1 MSDQRSFVII
11 GAGMAG
17 VRAADTLRAK
27 GFAGRVVLL
36 GEEPVRPYDRVPL
49 SKQYLR
55 SESGGH
61 RLFVHNE
68 DYYGQHDIELRLDT
82 RAASIDVARQQ
93 VVLES
98 GEQINYDRL
107 LLATGSELR
116 KLDIPGSELP
126 GVHYLRRMT
135 DADHLRDAITASKR
149 IVVVGAGFI
158 GCEVAASARQMGIDV
173 ALVSLADLP
182 MKRALGPETAQF
194 YRNLHADHGVEMH
207 LGVGV
212 RAFNGGS
219 TVQEVVLTNGKV
231 LAADVV
237 LVGIG
242 VQPRVELARSA
253 GITLENGIATD
264 EHLATNVPGI
274 FAAGDVANARH
285 PFLGGRLR
293 LEHWSSAHGQGP
305 VAARNMLGI
314 TTVYDRVPFFF
325 TDQYDVW
332 MEYTGYAADGADVV
346 FRGDPAAGE
355 FIAFWL
361 RDGKLVAGMNVN
373 IKGVPDTIAA
383 LVASRQTLDPT
394 ALVDPDVDLASLLP
408 TTSADVGTEFGSR

>member
-1 MSDQRSFVII
+1 MSDERSFVII
-11 GAGMAG
+11 GAGLAG
-17 VRAADTLRAK
+17 VRAADALRAE

-55 SESGGH
+55 SEPGGH
-61 RLFVHNE
+61 RLFVH
-68 DYYGQHDIELRLDT
+68 DKCYYGEQDIELRLDT
-82 RAASIDVARQQ
+82 RAASIDVATQQ

-98 GEQINYDRL
+98 AERIDYDRL

-116 KLDIPGSELP
+116 KLKVPGSELP

-135 DADHLRDAITASKR
+135 DADHLRDAITAAQR

-158 GCEVAASARQMGIDV
+158 GCEVAASARQMGVDV
-173 ALVSLADLP
+173 ALVGVADLP
-182 MKRALGPETAQF
+182 MQRALGTQTAQF
-194 YRNLHADHGVEMH
+194 YRNVHAGHGVDMH

-212 RAFNGGS
+212 SAFRGGS
-219 TVQEVVLTNGKV
+219 AVEEVVLANGKV
-231 LAADVV
+231 LAADAV

-253 GITLENGIATD
+253 GITLDNGIATD

-274 FAAGDVANARH
+274 FAAGDVANALH
-285 PFLGGRLR
+285 PFLGSRLR
-293 LEHWSSAHGQGP
+293 LEHWSSALEQGP

-346 FRGDPAAGE
+346 FRGDPATGSS
-355 FIAFWL
+355 IAFWL

-383 LVASRQTLDPT
+383 LIASGQTLDPA
-394 ALVDPDVDLASLLP
+394 ALVDPKVDLASLLP
-408 TTSADVGTEFGSR
+408 TT